1 MASWADEMS
10 EQYLKQVKQSRESQR
25 KLAEQFQKE
34 KKQREEQALEQAV
47 ALKVRTLVDFVK
59 ACQVLRIP
67 GDETTIYDYVVMK
80 MQKGEL

>member
-47 ALKVRTLVDFVK
+47 ALKVRT
-59 ACQVLRIP
+59 
-67 GDETTIYDYVVMK
+67 
-80 MQKGEL
+80 